1 MTQEHILMELKNG
14 IKNFFKKL
22 LEGFL
27 GLIILIGVIYY
38 LSTTDWWNETTERKE
53 RLKIQSDATYKAQV
67 LGSEGVELQSKLSLL
82 MIRRDTITD
91 EPELK
96 TLNEEIQNTIN
107 EIQTKYIQYLRDRAA
122 QLKKDWQYSVEH
134 LEEINRTS
142 VAMGWTTSAVVLEKE
157 WCYSAYQTAYWKTA
171 YSHCKYHA
179 KLNDAKAQYFLG
191 SILENGSGVSKATQ
205 GAYVWYTIAVLN
217 DYDAAVAAR
226 ENLLLTLQSHE
237 IHSGNQ
243 RVIKFIKNLQSVETD

>member
-1 MTQEHILMELKNG
+1 M
-14 IKNFFKKL
+14 
-22 LEGFL
+22 
-27 GLIILIGVIYY
+27 
-38 LSTTDWWNETTERKE
+38 STTDWWNETTERKE

>member
-1 MTQEHILMELKNG
+1 MLMELKNG

-22 LEGFL
+22 LEGLL
-27 GLIILIGVIYY
+27 GLIFLIGVIYY
-38 LSTTDWWNETTERKE
+38 IGSTDWWNESKEIQE
-53 RLKIQSDATYKAQV
+53 RLRIEKSATSKAGF

-82 MIRRDTITD
+82 IIRRDTITD

-96 TLNEEIQNTIN
+96 TLNEEIKNTIDA
-107 EIQTKYIQYLRDRAA
+107 IHTKYLMMLVEEAIQIE
-122 QLKKDWQYSVEH
+122 DWHLSVEDY
-134 LEEINRTS
+134 ERMNRMPIPQPDGGISTP
-142 VAMGWTTSAVVLEKE
+142 VELKKE

-191 SILENGSGVSKATQ
+191 SILENGSGVSKDTQ

-226 ENLLLTLQSHE
+226 ENLLSTLQSRE
-237 IHSGNQ
+237 ISSGDQ
-243 RVIKFIKNLQSVETD
+243 RVIHFIKNLQSVETD

>member
-1 MTQEHILMELKNG
+1 MELKNG

-22 LEGFL
+22 LEGLL
-27 GLIILIGVIYY
+27 GLIFFLGVMYYIG
-38 LSTTDWWNETTERKE
+38 STDWWNESKEIQE
-53 RLKIQSDATYKAQV
+53 RLEIEQSATSKAGF

-82 MIRRDTITD
+82 IIRRDTITD

-96 TLNEEIQNTIN
+96 TLNEEIKNTID
-107 EIQTKYIQYLRDRAA
+107 EIQTKYIQYLRDRAG
-122 QLKKDWQYSVEH
+122 KTKGWHRSVEH
-134 LEEINRTS
+134 LEDINRTG
-142 VAMGWTTSAVVLEKE
+142 VALGWTTTTVVLKKE

-171 YSHCKYHA
+171 YSHCEYHA

-191 SILENGSGVSKATQ
+191 SILENGSGVSKDTQ

-226 ENLLLTLQSHE
+226 ENLLPTLQSRE
-237 IHSGNQ
+237 INSGDQ
-243 RVIKFIKNLQSVETD
+243 RVIHFIKNLQSVETD

>member
-1 MTQEHILMELKNG
+1 MELKNG
-14 IKNFFKKL
+14 IKNFFKKQFKKL

-38 LSTTDWWNETTERKE
+38 LSPTDWWNETTERNE
-53 RLKIQSDATYKAQV
+53 RLKIQSDATYRAQV

-82 MIRRDTITD
+82 IIRRDTITD

-96 TLNEEIQNTIN
+96 TLNEEIKNTID
-107 EIQTKYIQYLRDRAA
+107 EIQTKYFQYLRDRAG
-122 QLKKDWQYSVEH
+122 QIKGWHNSVEDH
-134 LEEINRTS
+134 ERINRTQ
-142 VAMGWTTSAVVLEKE
+142 VAMGWTTTTVVLKKE

-191 SILENGSGVSKATQ
+191 SILENGSGVSKDTQ

-226 ENLLLTLQSHE
+226 ENLLSTLQSRE
-237 IHSGNQ
+237 ISSGDQ
-243 RVIKFIKNLQSVETD
+243 RVIHFIKNLQSVETD

>member
-1 MTQEHILMELKNG
+1 MLMELKNG

-22 LEGFL
+22 LEGLL

-38 LSTTDWWNETTERKE
+38 LSTTDWWNETTERTE
-53 RLKIQSDATYKAQV
+53 RLKIQSDVTDRAQA

-107 EIQTKYIQYLRDRAA
+107 EIQTKYVQYLRDRAA
-122 QLKKDWQYSVEH
+122 QIKGWHNSVEH
-134 LEEINRTS
+134 HEDIHRAG
-142 VAMGWTTSAVVLEKE
+142 VAMGWTTTTVVLKKE

-191 SILENGSGVSKATQ
+191 SILENGSGVSKDTQ

-226 ENLLLTLQSHE
+226 ENLLPTLQSRE
-237 IHSGNQ
+237 ISSGDQ

>member
-1 MTQEHILMELKNG
+1 MLMELKNG

-22 LEGFL
+22 LEGLL

-38 LSTTDWWNETTERKE
+38 LSTTDWWNETTERTE
-53 RLKIQSDATYKAQV
+53 RLKIQSDATYRAQV

-96 TLNEEIQNTIN
+96 TLNEEIKNTID
-107 EIQTKYIQYLRDRAA
+107 EINTRYFRQRAEKA
-122 QLKKDWQYSVEH
+122 RQIKGWHNSVEH
-134 LEEINRTS
+134 HERGNRAA
-142 VAMGWTTSAVVLEKE
+142 VAMGLNTYVLKKE

-171 YSHCKYHA
+171 YSHCKHHA

-191 SILENGSGVSKATQ
+191 SILENGSGVSKDTQ

-226 ENLLLTLQSHE
+226 ENLLPTLQSRE
-237 IHSGNQ
+237 ISSGDQ
-243 RVIKFIKNLQSVETD
+243 RVSKFIKNLQSVETD

>member
-1 MTQEHILMELKNG
+1 MELKNG

-22 LEGFL
+22 LEGLL
-27 GLIILIGVIYY
+27 GLIFLIGVIYY
-38 LSTTDWWNETTERKE
+38 IGSTDWWNESKEIKE
-53 RLKIQSDATYKAQV
+53 RLKIENSATSKAGF

-82 MIRRDTITD
+82 IIRRDTITD

-96 TLNEEIQNTIN
+96 TLNEEIKNTID
-107 EIQTKYIQYLRDRAA
+107 EIQTKYFQYLRDRAG
-122 QLKKDWQYSVEH
+122 QIKGWHRSVERH
-134 LEEINRTS
+134 EDLNR
-142 VAMGWTTSAVVLEKE
+142 VGDAMGWTTTNVVLKKE

-171 YSHCKYHA
+171 YSHCEYHA

-191 SILENGSGVSKATQ
+191 SILENGSGVSKDTQ

-226 ENLLLTLQSHE
+226 ENLLPTLQSRE
-237 IHSGNQ
+237 ISSGDQ
-243 RVIKFIKNLQSVETD
+243 RVIHFIKNLQSVETD

>member
-1 MTQEHILMELKNG
+1 MELKNG

-22 LEGFL
+22 LEGLL
-27 GLIILIGVIYY
+27 GLIFLIVVIYY
-38 LSTTDWWNETTERKE
+38 VGSTDWWNESKEIQERS
-53 RLKIQSDATYKAQV
+53 KIENSATSKAGF

-82 MIRRDTITD
+82 IIRRDTITD

-96 TLNEEIQNTIN
+96 TLNEEIKNTID
-107 EIQTKYIQYLRDRAA
+107 EIQTKYFQYLRDRAG
-122 QLKKDWQYSVEH
+122 QIKDWHRSVEIH
-134 LEEINRTS
+134 EDLNRVG
-142 VAMGWTTSAVVLEKE
+142 VAMGWTTTPVELKKE

-171 YSHCKYHA
+171 FSHCEYHA

-191 SILENGSGVSKATQ
+191 SILENGSGVSKDTQ

-226 ENLLLTLQSHE
+226 ENLLPTLQSRE
-237 IHSGNQ
+237 ISSGDQ
-243 RVIKFIKNLQSVETD
+243 QVIHFIKNLQSVETD